1 MLMWSQDD
9 EHQCDWGSSAVYGH
23 RPMPVSVPAEL
34 EASLDERERLVD
46 FLLRH

>member
-1 MLMWSQDD
+1 MMNTDVTGLPR
-9 EHQCDWGSSAVYGH
+9 GSSAVYGH

-46 FLLRH
+46 SLLRH